1 MRLCLLCLPL
11 LLTGCLG
18 RETDVVI
25 APPRVPADLLQPAP
39 GYSGPHPKTEGQLSD
54 ALVAE
59 AEGRALANSRLEAI
73 AKILNS
79 TGPQ

>member
-18 RETDVVI
+18 RESRAVV
-25 APPRVPADLLQPAP
+25 APPRVPADLLQTAP
-39 GYSGPHPKTEGQLSD
+39 GYSGPYPQTEGQLSD

-59 AEGRALANSRLEAI
+59 AKGRALANSRLQTI
-73 AKILNS
+73 AEILTT
-79 TGPQ
+79 TGPH

>member
-1 MRLCLLCLPL
+1 
-11 LLTGCLG
+11 
-18 RETDVVI
+18 
-25 APPRVPADLLQPAP
+25 VPADLLQPAP

-73 AKILNS
+73 AKILNY